1 VKLTAH
7 TDGASKGNP
16 GPAAIGYTIEK
27 DGVILEDYHEYIGE
41 ATNNIAEYRALL
53 AVMKRLKT
61 LGAKTVTIF
70 SDSELLVQQITGIY
84 RVKNRGLKPLH
95 AEVMNLSR
103 KFDAFTIIH
112 IPRCQNAHA
121 DRLANQA
128 LKDHK
133 KNREGKANNSGLF

>member
-61 LGAKTVTIF
+61 LGAKTVAIF

-103 KFDAFTIIH
+103 KFDAFTITH
-112 IPRCQNAHA
+112 IPRCQNSHA

-133 KNREGKANNSGLF
+133 KKQEGKANNSGLF

>member
-1 VKLTAH
+1 MKLTAH

-61 LGAKTVTIF
+61 LGAKTVAIF

-103 KFDAFTIIH
+103 KFDAFTITH
-112 IPRCQNAHA
+112 IPRCQNSHA

-133 KNREGKANNSGLF
+133 KKQEGKANNSGLF